1 MIAVAWNRRPVEA
14 RVGKS
19 PSRRQI
25 DKRSG
30 QIEGTSSTY
39 CVLCRGRY
47 VVSGVLGIK
56 GLSAEM
62 VNAIDPFNENT
73 SLSQKA
79 ILKVTESEA
88 ASVRLRA
95 RKGFQTR
102 AERSFVS
109 FLYY

>member
-1 MIAVAWNRRPVEA
+1 MLLI
-14 RVGKS
+14 
-19 PSRRQI
+19 
-25 DKRSG
+25 RSM
-30 QIEGTSSTY
+30 
-39 CVLCRGRY
+39 R
-47 VVSGVLGIK
+47 
-56 GLSAEM
+56 
-62 VNAIDPFNENT
+62 T

>member
-62 VNAIDPFNENT
+62 VNAIDPFNENFPLPK
-73 SLSQKA
+73 SN
-79 ILKVTESEA
+79 IESD
-88 ASVRLRA
+88 
-95 RKGFQTR
+95 
-102 AERSFVS
+102 
-109 FLYY
+109 